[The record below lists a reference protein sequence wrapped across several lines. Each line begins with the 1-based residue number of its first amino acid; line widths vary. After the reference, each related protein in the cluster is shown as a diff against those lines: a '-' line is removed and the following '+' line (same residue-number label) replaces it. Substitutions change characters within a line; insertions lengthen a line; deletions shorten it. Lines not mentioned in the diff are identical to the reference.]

1 MPIGAMVTLRGD
13 RMYDFISKL
22 VNVVLPRIRDFRGLN
37 EHGFDGRGNYNLG
50 LKDQL
55 IFPEI
60 DYDMITKVRGLN
72 ITVVTSSSS
81 DAQALSL
88 LKKLGFPFVTKAST

>member
-1 MPIGAMVTLRGD
+1 
-13 RMYDFISKL
+13 
-22 VNVVLPRIRDFRGLN
+22 
-37 EHGFDGRGNYNLG
+37 

-81 DAQALSL
+81 DTEALSL

>member
-1 MPIGAMVTLRGD
+1 
-13 RMYDFISKL
+13 
-22 VNVVLPRIRDFRGLN
+22 LN

-88 LKKLGFPFVTKAST
+88 LKKLGFPFVTKAIT